1 VSSTGRGFR
10 VALLAALCAIGA
22 LLASSAGAQ
31 TVRFGN
37 LIATINGGISPK
49 KLPRKR
55 PAPITLKLSGTLET
69 ADKTHPPAIK
79 QVYLEF
85 DRNGHLNTK
94 GLPTCKVGKLQ
105 STLTSQAKR
114 ACGAALIGSGRA
126 EAEIAFPEQKPFS
139 AGGPLLIFN
148 GSKGRKQMLILHV
161 YAKVPAPTTFVTT
174 AKIGKGKG
182 PYGISARVAVPTI
195 TSGQGSLIGYR
206 SKIHRNF
213 RFKRRKRSVLTA
225 TCRNGRLRARGEFR
239 FAGGPKLRGTVV
251 RSCTPKRR

>member
-1 VSSTGRGFR
+1 MRRKGIW
-10 VALLAALCAIGA
+10 AALAAAA
-22 LLASSAGAQ
+22 LASVGLAANLATAQ
-31 TVRFGN
+31 VIKAGN
-37 LIATINGGISPK
+37 LVATIDGKISPT
-49 KLPRKR
+49 KLPKAK

-79 QVYLEF
+79 QIYLEF

-126 EAEIAFPEQKPFS
+126 EAEIAFPEQAPFS
-139 AGGPLLIFN
+139 AGGPMLIFN
-148 GSKGRKQMLILHV
+148 GSKGNRQKLILHV

-174 AKIGKGKG
+174 AVIGKGKG

-195 TSGQGSLIGYR
+195 TSGQGSLIGFR
-206 SKIHRNF
+206 STIRKTF
-213 RFKRRKRSVLTA
+213 RHKGKKQSVLTA
-225 TCRNGRLRARGEFR
+225 TCKSGSLKAHGDFL
-239 FAGGPKLRGTVV
+239 FSGGPKLSGTVT
-251 RSCTPKRR
+251 RSCRPTR

>member
-1 VSSTGRGFR
+1 MRRKGIW
-10 VALLAALCAIGA
+10 AALAAAA
-22 LLASSAGAQ
+22 LASVGLAANLATAQ
-31 TVRFGN
+31 VIKAGN
-37 LIATINGGISPK
+37 LVATIDGKISPT

-79 QVYLEF
+79 QIYLEF

-94 GLPTCKVGKLQ
+94 GLPTCKVGRLQ

-126 EAEIAFPEQKPFS
+126 EAEIAFPEQPPFS

-148 GSKGRKQMLILHV
+148 GSKGNRQKLILHV

-195 TSGQGSLIGYR
+195 TSGQGSLIGFR
-206 SKIHRNF
+206 STIRKTF
-213 RFKRRKRSVLTA
+213 RHKGKKQSVLTA
-225 TCRNGRLRARGEFR
+225 TCKSGSLKARGDFL
-239 FAGGPKLRGTVV
+239 FSGGPKLSGTVT
-251 RSCTPKRR
+251 RSCRPTR